1 MDTSG
6 LRWEVKFIIES
17 QRFKGAQ
24 HLYPEVLPAE
34 ESVAYL
40 LFGHRALFFNL
51 FDHDDAE
58 ISVEGVA
65 STAEMLVYLYGIITF
80 RIVPMFID
88 SSIALLGFQFP
99 YILFAISTFVAPGD
113 VNGVFG
119 AAVGTLSDVESLLA
133 GSVVEHVR
141 IDDMGTAFGVASA
154 STRGTSSSCR
164 LCSDDLAICE
174 SRLSE

>member
-1 MDTSG
+1 MS
-6 LRWEVKFIIES
+6 
-17 QRFKGAQ
+17 
-24 HLYPEVLPAE
+24 
-34 ESVAYL
+34 YL
-40 LFGHRALFFNL
+40 LLAHRALFFDL

-58 ISVEGVA
+58 VSVEGVA
-65 STAEMLVYLYGIITF
+65 STAEMLVYLYGIITL
-80 RIVPMFID
+80 RIVPMFVA

-99 YILFAISTFVAPGD
+99 YILFAIPAFVAPGD

-164 LCSDDLAICE
+164 LCYDDLAICE